1 MASRRASRTVIFFSG
16 VPSGISG
23 SAKVEAAEIGAPPR
37 RRRDRSLFRLARLG
51 FVGGGLGH
59 GRGRSRGGFGGAVL
73 ALQLGDRGVDLDVL
87 RAGRHQDRLD
97 HALVDGFDFHR
108 RLVGLDLG
116 DHVAGLD
123 GVAFLDQP
131 LGQGPLFHR
140 RGQGGHQDVRH
151 WAASRYTS
159 V

>member
-23 SAKVEAAEIGAPPR
+23 SAKVEAAEIGPP
-37 RRRDRSLFRLARLG
+37 AG
-51 FVGGGLGH
+51 GH
-59 GRGRSRGGFGGAVL
+59 GRRPARLAGAWLRGRACGRSRRSGFAL
-73 ALQLGDRGVDLDVL
+73 ALQLGDQGVDLHVL
-87 RAGRHQDRLD
+87 GAGRHEDRFD
-97 HALVDGFDFHR
+97 HAFVDGFDFHR